1 MNRLILSIIITVSAA
16 AFCGCGSL
24 GSIKP
29 NSFTSQIKVTNLDG
43 TVKNMSDFKGK
54 VVFFTVWTTWCGHC
68 QTELES
74 FKTLQE
80 KYKDKDFI
88 IVAASDDNAENVNTF
103 LKDKNYP
110 YYFCLADRASLA
122 KNGYEVRAYPSL
134 FIIDKSGNSAACVVG
149 ALPENISTGIIDYLL
164 EE

>member
-1 MNRLILSIIITVSAA
+1 MKRFILLIIITVSAA

-24 GSIKP
+24 GNIKP
-29 NSFTSQIKVTNLDG
+29 NSFASQVTVTNLDG

-68 QTELES
+68 HTELEG

-110 YYFCLADRASLA
+110 YYFCLADRASLT
-122 KNGYEVRAYPSL
+122 KSGYEVRAYPSL

-149 ALPENISTGIIDYLL
+149 ALPENTATEIIDYLL
-164 EE
+164 GE